1 MSKII
6 TYVMRGNQPESHH
19 EAKCIIKDLQKNI
32 IFSTKHNNDLIFPR
46 SAIKIFQAIPFAS
59 SGAINKFHLNSKQI
73 ALACSSHS
81 GELFHIKESVDEIK
95 VMVKEQN
102 GRVRKLEQQT
112 SAIKAIGSSVA
123 VVFSAVIGWLFNTR
137 S

>member
-1 MSKII
+1 MPKVGKKKFSYTKK
-6 TYVMRGNQPESHH
+6 GKKA
-19 EAKCIIKDLQKNI
+19 AKQ
-32 IFSTKHNNDLIFPR
+32 
-46 SAIKIFQAIPFAS
+46 S
-59 SGAINKFHLNSKQI
+59 S
-73 ALACSSHS
+73 
-81 GELFHIKESVDEIK
+81 ELFHIKESVDEIK
-95 VMVKEQN
+95 DMVKEQN